1 VLAAGLL
8 VAVLIAVLSPVSA
21 HGSVMLSAR
30 GPLSKEPTV
39 KRHRGPAPR
48 RLVIRTIIKG
58 TGPKARNGQFLVV
71 KYVGALYRSGRVF
84 DSSWRRHE
92 RFGFPLGQ
100 GEVIKGWEKGLLG
113 MRVGERRELIIPPA
127 LAYGR
132 KGSQPRI
139 PPNATLVFI
148 VDLLAI

>member
-1 VLAAGLL
+1 
-8 VAVLIAVLSPVSA
+8 
-21 HGSVMLSAR
+21 
-30 GPLSKEPTV
+30 
-39 KRHRGPAPR
+39 
-48 RLVIRTIIKG
+48 VIRTIIKG
-58 TGPKARNGQFLVV
+58 DGPRARNGQFLVV
-71 KYVGALYRSGRVF
+71 SYVGALYRSGRVF

-132 KGSQPRI
+132 KGSRPRI

-148 VDLLAI
+148 VDLLGI